1 MIFAILTLISAL
13 SISCIAAYFS
23 IIGLATIFPGSITAV
38 IAMGSALEVGKIIA
52 AIWLHKNWKSA
63 PKMIKIYL
71 FSAIV
76 VLMGI
81 TSMGIFGFLSKSH
94 IEHEQNSAKAQALV
108 QQVETKISRQQD
120 YISRQK
126 ELISQNQDK
135 NQNLS
140 DKSSDNIELEQK
152 KISQLTEQLEKDIAL
167 DSKMLE
173 PIQARINQ
181 LNQELN
187 EVKNGAGG
195 LFSNK
200 KKKIEDKVTEQ
211 AVEREELKGKK
222 QKIESRIS
230 EYRNETSAIISDIRK
245 RIQEYQTIGFEKP
258 EDTELKIEELN
269 NNISKALDI
278 IDDLER
284 EKFDL
289 DDGSRQLEAEVGPIK
304 YVAELIS
311 DFTGMQF
318 DMGKAVRIVIII
330 LIFVFDPLAI
340 LLVLAAHISLSK
352 RFPKAMQDEV
362 VVFEKSTEIELK
374 IKELDRQ
381 QIDLEERQKDIDQ
394 ENKILSL
401 KEDQVQKYQEE
412 VSAAKE
418 ELRKIKIES
427 QQEILKKEDSSIVSK
442 EIEDLMR
449 QKNIAENDVKEIKI
463 KKAKL
468 LDKADEAA
476 KNVSEIKEIMINHKS
491 ETNQIDQLKS
501 EICVSTNIL
510 SEIKNQVFSLEQEKE
525 DLYIKNINLE
535 KQLSN
540 KSEEAKINPNTEL
553 ENKISELTSQK
564 NQLLKENIE
573 IKNRKISIITCSILP
588 NGRYLL
594 EVPCKHSGSHCFER
608 LNNFTKEDIYK
619 FSDISDKI
627 DLADI
632 GKDPSIKESIFNS
645 MVKNLVDQHVD
656 NRTYH
661 NIRPKYKY
669 KA

>member
-1 MIFAILTLISAL
+1 MIFALLTLVSAL

-23 IIGLATIFPGSITAV
+23 IIGLATIFPGSIAAV

-63 PKMIKIYL
+63 PKTIKVYL

-94 IEHEQNSAKAQALV
+94 IEHEQNSVKAQALV

-120 YISRQK
+120 YITRQK
-126 ELISQNQDK
+126 ELIAQNEDK
-135 NQNLS
+135 NKNLS
-140 DKSSDNIELEQK
+140 DKSSENIELEQK
-152 KISQLTEQLEKDIAL
+152 KISQLTDQLAKDISL
-167 DSKMLE
+167 DNKMLE
-173 PIQARINQ
+173 PINARINE

-187 EVKNGAGG
+187 EVKNQSGG

-200 KKKIEDKVTEQ
+200 KQKIEDKIIEQ
-211 AVEREELKGKK
+211 AAEREELKIKK
-222 QKIESRIS
+222 QQIESRIS
-230 EYRNETSAIISDIRK
+230 KYRDETSSIISDIRQ

-269 NNISKALDI
+269 QNISQALDI
-278 IDDLER
+278 IDNLER

-304 YVAELIS
+304 YVAELIA

-352 RFPKAMQDEV
+352 KFPKAMQDDV
-362 VVFEKSTEIELK
+362 AVFEKSTEIELK

-381 QIDLEERQKDIDQ
+381 QVDLEERQKDIDQ

-401 KEDQVQKYQEE
+401 KEDQVQKYQKE

-418 ELRKIKIES
+418 ELRKIKIEC
-427 QQEILKKEDSSIVSK
+427 QQEILKKEDSSVVSK
-442 EIEDLMR
+442 EIEELMK
-449 QKNIAENDVKEIKI
+449 QKTIAENDIKQIKI
-463 KKAKL
+463 SKAKL

-476 KNVSEIKEIMINHKS
+476 KNVSEIKEIMISHKS
-491 ETNQIDQLKS
+491 QSNAIDELKS
-501 EICVSTNIL
+501 EICVSANAL
-510 SEIKNQVFSLEQEKE
+510 SEIKNQVTALEQEKE

-535 KQLSN
+535 KQLLN
-540 KSEEAKINPNTEL
+540 KSQEVKINPNTEL
-553 ENKISELTSQK
+553 KNKISELTVQK

-573 IKNRKISIITCSILP
+573 IKNQKTSIVTCSVLP
-588 NGRYLL
+588 NGRYQLR
-594 EVPCKHSGSHCFER
+594 VPCRHSGTHCFER
-608 LNNFTKEDIYK
+608 VNNFPREDI
-619 FSDISDKI
+619 FQFIDIAEKI
-627 DLADI
+627 DLADT
-632 GKDPSIKESIFNS
+632 GKNPEIKSSIFDS
-645 MVKNLVDQHVD
+645 MIKNLIDQHVD

-661 NIRPKYKY
+661 KIKPKYEY

>member
-1 MIFAILTLISAL
+1 MIFAILTLVSAL

-23 IIGLATIFPGSITAV
+23 IIGLATIFPGSIAAV

-94 IEHEQNSAKAQALV
+94 IEHEQNSEKAQALV

-126 ELISQNQDK
+126 ELIAQNEDK
-135 NQNLS
+135 NRNLS

-200 KKKIEDKVTEQ
+200 KKKIEDKVVEQ
-211 AVEREELKGKK
+211 AAEREELKGKK
-222 QKIESRIS
+222 QEIELRIS

-304 YVAELIS
+304 YVAELIA

-412 VSAAKE
+412 VSVAKE
-418 ELRKIKIES
+418 DLRKIKIEC

-442 EIEDLMR
+442 EIEDLIR

-468 LDKADEAA
+468 LE
-476 KNVSEIKEIMINHKS
+476 
-491 ETNQIDQLKS
+491 
-501 EICVSTNIL
+501 
-510 SEIKNQVFSLEQEKE
+510 
-525 DLYIKNINLE
+525 
-535 KQLSN
+535 QLSN
-540 KSEEAKINPNTEL
+540 KSEEAKINSNKEL
-553 ENKISELTSQK
+553 ENKISELTAQK

-594 EVPCKHSGSHCFER
+594 EVPCKHSGHHCFER

-632 GKDPSIKESIFNS
+632 GKDPSTKESIFNS
-645 MVKNLVDQHVD
+645 MIKNLVDQHVD

-661 NIRPKYKY
+661 NIKPKYKY

>member
-1 MIFAILTLISAL
+1 MIFAILTLVSAL

-23 IIGLATIFPGSITAV
+23 IIGLATIFPGSIAAV

-94 IEHEQNSAKAQALV
+94 IEHEQDSLKAQALV

-126 ELISQNQDK
+126 ELIAQNEYK

-200 KKKIEDKVTEQ
+200 KKKIEDKVVEQ
-211 AVEREELKGKK
+211 AAEREELKVKK
-222 QKIESRIS
+222 QEIELRIS
-230 EYRNETSAIISDIRK
+230 EYRNETSAIISNIRK

-269 NNISKALDI
+269 NNISEALDI
-278 IDDLER
+278 IDNLER

-304 YVAELIS
+304 YVAELIA
-311 DFTGMQF
+311 DFRGMQF

-401 KEDQVQKYQEE
+401 KENQVQKYQEE
-412 VSAAKE
+412 VSVAKE
-418 ELRKIKIES
+418 ELRKIKIEC

-491 ETNQIDQLKS
+491 ETNQIDKLKS

-510 SEIKNQVFSLEQEKE
+510 SEIKNQVSSLEQEKE

-588 NGRYLL
+588 NGRYSL
-594 EVPCKHSGSHCFER
+594 EVPCKHSGYHCFER

-632 GKDPSIKESIFNS
+632 GKDQSIKESIFNS
-645 MVKNLVDQHVD
+645 MIKNLIDQHVD

-661 NIRPKYKY
+661 NIKPKYKY

>member
-94 IEHEQNSAKAQALV
+94 IEHEQNSLKAQALV

-200 KKKIEDKVTEQ
+200 KKKIEDKVAEQ

-304 YVAELIS
+304 YVAELIA

-510 SEIKNQVFSLEQEKE
+510 SEIKNQVSSLEQEKE
-525 DLYIKNINLE
+525 DLYIKNINLA

-540 KSEEAKINPNTEL
+540 KSEVAKINPNTEL
-553 ENKISELTSQK
+553 ENKISELTTQK

>member
-94 IEHEQNSAKAQALV
+94 IEHEQNSVRAQALV

-126 ELISQNQDK
+126 ELIAQNEDK

-200 KKKIEDKVTEQ
+200 KKKIEDKVVEQ
-211 AVEREELKGKK
+211 AAEREELKGKK
-222 QKIESRIS
+222 QEIELRIS

-304 YVAELIS
+304 YVAELIA

-412 VSAAKE
+412 VSVAKE
-418 ELRKIKIES
+418 DLRKIKIEC

-442 EIEDLMR
+442 EIEDLIR

-468 LDKADEAA
+468 LE
-476 KNVSEIKEIMINHKS
+476 
-491 ETNQIDQLKS
+491 
-501 EICVSTNIL
+501 
-510 SEIKNQVFSLEQEKE
+510 
-525 DLYIKNINLE
+525 
-535 KQLSN
+535 QLSN
-540 KSEEAKINPNTEL
+540 KSEEAKINSNKEL
-553 ENKISELTSQK
+553 ENKISELTAQK